1 MVSKG
6 LSKVFSSTTVQNI
19 ISLVLSFL
27 YSPTFTFIHDYWKS
41 HSFDPMDPEINQ
53 IQIQNQAKQDDLLKK
68 KPEEMPHKRD
78 SIYHEGLTLSE
89 LAYVPAIRMA
99 SFSS

>member
-1 MVSKG
+1 
-6 LSKVFSSTTVQNI
+6 
-19 ISLVLSFL
+19 
-27 YSPTFTFIHDYWKS
+27 
-41 HSFDPMDPEINQ
+41 MDPEINQ

-89 LAYVPAIRMA
+89 PAYVPAIRMA